1 MTDQCYCQADAD
13 LSQTLQLATVN
24 WIFYQTIFTNGSCQK
39 FYLVF
44 IENSYDRWVKLKL
57 TSNDLILAQ
66 CEIKELKNTDCIYSL
81 LERINVDFLKI
92 FGFYF

>member
-1 MTDQCYCQADAD
+1 MTDQSYCQADAH

-66 CEIKELKNTDCIYSL
+66 YEIKELK
-81 LERINVDFLKI
+81 KI
-92 FGFYF
+92 LTVYIHYQSESTSIF